1 MRLARDSSALLIVDL
16 QERLLPHIHDA
27 GIVLEHAQWL
37 LGVARRLGVPVIA
50 SEQYPSGLGATA
62 PALRALLEP
71 REIVEK
77 VHFSCV
83 AEGCLQPHP
92 AWERQLVVIC
102 GTEAHVC
109 VLQTALGLLEAGK
122 TVFVVAEAVGSRK
135 PADRDLAI
143 ARMRQCGA
151 QIVSREMVAFE
162 WLGRA
167 ATDEFRDVSRRFL
180 R

>member
-1 MRLARDSSALLIVDL
+1 
-16 QERLLPHIHDA
+16 
-27 GIVLEHAQWL
+27 
-37 LGVARRLGVPVIA
+37 
-50 SEQYPSGLGATA
+50 
-62 PALRALLEP
+62 
-71 REIVEK
+71 
-77 VHFSCV
+77 
-83 AEGCLQPHP
+83 
-92 AWERQLVVIC
+92 
-102 GTEAHVC
+102 
-109 VLQTALGLLEAGK
+109 
-122 TVFVVAEAVGSRK
+122 VFVVAEAVGSRK

>member
-1 MRLARDSSALLIVDL
+1 MLLARDSSALLIVDL
-16 QERLLPHIHDA
+16 QERLLPHIDA
-27 GIVLEHAQWL
+27 AEPLVGHVTWL
-37 LGVARRLGVPVIA
+37 LGVARRLNVPVVA
-50 SEQYPSGLGATA
+50 SEQYPAGLGSTA
-62 PALRALLEP
+62 ASLRALLAPE
-71 REIVEK
+71 EIVEK

-83 AEGCLQPHP
+83 AEGCLQRH
-92 AWERQLVVIC
+92 ATWTQRQFVVV

-122 TVFVVAEAVGSRK
+122 AVFVVAEAVGSRK
-135 PADRDLAI
+135 ASDREQAL

-162 WLGRA
+162 WLGCA
-167 ATDEFRDVSRRFL
+167 ATEEFRDVNRRFL